1 MNINIKWLLITLLL
15 YVAIVFGLIL
25 ICRFIDRKFMKKEKN
40 VMKIDGKVITGRRMS
55 DGEPIT
61 GFVVGTT
68 PFTYILPENEVRK
81 ACCTGE
87 QQVKIEITAERILAH
102 D

>member
-1 MNINIKWLLITLLL
+1 MWLKGLFYAVLNEFIVMFLVMNHGN
-15 YVAIVFGLIL
+15 AG
-25 ICRFIDRKFMKKEKN
+25 
-40 VMKIDGKVITGRRMS
+40 
-55 DGEPIT
+55 
-61 GFVVGTT
+61 
-68 PFTYILPENEVRK
+68 YILPEDEVRK

>member
-1 MNINIKWLLITLLL
+1 MISLKDIKIAIFDFDDTLAIHRDSN
-15 YVAIVFGLIL
+15 YV
-25 ICRFIDRKFMKKEKN
+25 
-40 VMKIDGKVITGRRMS
+40 
-55 DGEPIT
+55 
-61 GFVVGTT
+61 
-68 PFTYILPENEVRK
+68 ENRK